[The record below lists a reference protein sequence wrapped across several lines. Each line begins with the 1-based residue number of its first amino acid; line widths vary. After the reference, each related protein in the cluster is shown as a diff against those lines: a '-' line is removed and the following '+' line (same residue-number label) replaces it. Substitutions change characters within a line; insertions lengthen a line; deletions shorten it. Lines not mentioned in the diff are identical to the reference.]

1 MCNKFVGFGP
11 TLYAMERMEWE
22 ALLGRYNGMGV
33 YSTLWGLK
41 HQAGAVP
48 ENIEMPL
55 EGGSHVSGS
64 AAGRRRGS

>member
-1 MCNKFVGFGP
+1 
-11 TLYAMERMEWE
+11 MERMEWE

-33 YSTLWGLK
+33 YSTLWGLR

-55 EGGSHVSGS
+55 ESGSHVSGS
-64 AAGRRRGS
+64 AAGREERKLKRRSWRKKS